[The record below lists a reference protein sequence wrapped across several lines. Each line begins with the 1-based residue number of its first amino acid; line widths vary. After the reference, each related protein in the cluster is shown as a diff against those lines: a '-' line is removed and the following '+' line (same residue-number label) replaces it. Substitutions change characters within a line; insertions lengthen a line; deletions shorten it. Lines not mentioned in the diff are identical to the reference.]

1 MSTFLTVAL
10 LAVLTT
16 VGLVGAVVSDG
27 AASLVWAV
35 TTVAVAGLL
44 AWRLRSAP
52 PGMGL
57 VAAFA
62 TGILVVSAGLPLA
75 IVLTETA
82 PDRSPGSSSVLGAS
96 DRASTV
102 DPSAELRGALKKA
115 DEVLPG
121 GSDSVLNIRIDESS
135 TQVGLLD
142 LAKGQRVWF
151 QYSRSSGK
159 WYEPSRSAT
168 NDRQDAVFRAA
179 DLAAL
184 DLTATAAKATAAADR
199 IAIDRSNRHADD
211 GIQIERRYQDRK
223 LIVEFHMSGEEI
235 HADQT
240 GNLPDNLALAKLD
253 GLLPV
258 AERALR
264 DSGVDPAQSFL
275 SGLEYRVFAPN
286 ATAVS
291 GEEGRL
297 RLSVQGGG
305 RSGSIEV
312 TVGRFP
318 IVSLRPSSGTASN
331 PFALSA
337 LTAAGLERARADLAQ
352 RSAVPTVDANAV
364 SLQVERDFTSS
375 SLRSRGAPPIL
386 NLGLG
391 PKAEAYYTLGGDFL
405 RSTRT

>member
-1 MSTFLTVAL
+1 MPTSLTIAL

-16 VGLVGAVVSDG
+16 VGLVGSVVSDG

-35 TTVAVAGLL
+35 ATVVVAGLL

-52 PGMGL
+52 PGASL
-57 VAAFA
+57 IAAFA
-62 TGILVVSAGLPLA
+62 TGILVVSAGLPAA
-75 IVLTETA
+75 IVLTESA
-82 PDRSPGSSSVLGAS
+82 PGRSPTSNSALGAS
-96 DRASTV
+96 DRAAAV
-102 DPSAELRGALKKA
+102 DPSAELRSALQKA

-121 GSDSVLNIRIDESS
+121 GSQSLLSIRIGESS

-184 DLTATAAKATAAADR
+184 DLTAAAAKATAAADR
-199 IAIDRSNRHADD
+199 IAIDRTNRHADD

-223 LIVEFHMSGEEI
+223 LIVEFHMSGKEI
-235 HADQT
+235 HADQA
-240 GNLPDNLALAKLD
+240 GELPDNLALAKLD
-253 GLLPV
+253 GLLPT

-264 DSGVDPAQSFL
+264 DNGIDPAQPFL

-291 GEEGRL
+291 GDQGRL
-297 RLSVQGGG
+297 RLSIQGGG
-305 RSGSIEV
+305 RSGTIEV

-318 IVSLRPSSGTASN
+318 IVSLRPGTGTSSN
-331 PFALSA
+331 PFALTA
-337 LTAAGLERARADLAQ
+337 LTAAGLEHARADLAQ
-352 RSAVPTVDANAV
+352 RSAVPAIDANAV
-364 SLQVERDFTSS
+364 SLQVERDLASS